1 MIRLCCYCVIV
12 DNLKHFWITLLSW
25 YLLENILEITT
36 NLRSNEFCCSN
47 HSLNLGIKKCS
58 NIQRRS
64 LCSVLDI
71 VILFTFSPFLSC
83 IAVPKS
89 MIFTVC
95 PSFSVRTMFSGW
107 RTFSS
112 WNQRSFNP
120 SLPSSQDVQWT
131 SCADSPSL
139 C

>member
-25 YLLENILEITT
+25 YLLENILEIKT
-36 NLRSNEFCCSN
+36 NLRSYKFCCSN
-47 HSLNLGIKKCS
+47 HSLNLEKKKCS
-58 NIQRRS
+58 NIQRGS
-64 LCSVLDI
+64 LCSILDN

-89 MIFTVC
+89 IIFTVW

-107 RTFSS
+107 RTFSW